1 LTIPPEEI
9 CMKRRSFFT
18 VLAATAA
25 VLLVTGLAGFAW
37 LFSHSP
43 LNLLR
48 GVADPNPQ
56 AIIFVPSQAPAMAS
70 LLVSPDRLEALEL
83 ALVPPNQRRV
93 QRAEFD
99 AWRDGI
105 LGGDLSY
112 SRDVKPWL
120 GDEIT
125 LAMTSLDL
133 DRESSNGRQPGY
145 LMALTTKNSVRSRE
159 FLQLFWQQRAT
170 AQTLQVEPFK
180 GTKII
185 YGQLKNN
192 QPAHDLPPVTLASAV
207 VGDRFVLFANS
218 PKVLREAIN
227 NVQAVDLNLGN
238 DPDYQK
244 NVAVLNDRRIGLAYF
259 NWPQLATLTGD
270 LGSGAFQ
277 TMALGLGIDRS
288 GLIAHTAMT
297 STSGTLS
304 TLSPLTQLTQ
314 PSTTLKYLPNTAS
327 AVISGTHLDRT
338 WQGIA
343 QGIAPYRLVT
353 NLLETPIQAWGE
365 QWQLD
370 LPKDIFAWVQGD
382 YAMGLLP
389 DSSDWIFAIDKATNP
404 DYAQGLAKLNA
415 RAKERGLAVSTVDV
429 AGQSVSAWAKLNTPA
444 IGAWVEVDNNVI
456 FANSIAA
463 MTTALEAGKT
473 SMLQSKAFTQGIA
486 PLERTNSGYLYLDWA
501 KTKPILADRLP
512 IIQALDVIAPSLF
525 NNLKSIAVTSYGQKD
540 AVNRGDVFLRLD

>member
-1 LTIPPEEI
+1 
-9 CMKRRSFFT
+9 MKRRSFFT

-25 VLLVTGLAGFAW
+25 VLLFTGLAGFAW

-43 LNLLR
+43 LSLLR

-56 AIIFVPSQAPAMAS
+56 AIIFVPHQAPAMAS
-70 LLVSPDRLEALEL
+70 LLVSPDRLEALQL
-83 ALVPPNQRRV
+83 ALVSPNQRRA
-93 QRAEFD
+93 QRGEFE

-112 SRDVKPWL
+112 QRDVKPWL

-125 LAMTSLDL
+125 VAMTSLDL

-159 FLQLFWQQRAT
+159 FLQLFWQQRAS

-192 QPAHDLPPVTLASAV
+192 QPANDLPPVTLASAV

-227 NVQAVDLNLGN
+227 NVQAVELNLGN

-244 NVAVLNDRRIGLAYF
+244 NLAALNDRRIGLAYF
-259 NWPQLATLTGD
+259 NWPQLAGINPVSSD
-270 LGSGAFQ
+270 AFQ
-277 TMALGLGIDRS
+277 TMAVGLGIDRS
-288 GLIAHTAMT
+288 GLIAHTTMT
-297 STSGTLS
+297 STSGAELTQ
-304 TLSPLTQLTQ
+304 LTQLTQ
-314 PSTTLKYLPNTAS
+314 PSPTLKYLPNTAS

-338 WQGIA
+338 WQGIT
-343 QGIAPYRLVT
+343 QGIAPYRLAT
-353 NLLETPIQAWGE
+353 NLLENPIQAWSK

-389 DSSDWIFAIDKATNP
+389 DSSNWIFAIDKTTNP

-415 RAKERGLAVSTVDV
+415 RAKERGLAIATVDV

-444 IGAWVEVDNNVI
+444 IGAWAEVDNNLI
-456 FANSIAA
+456 FTNSIAA
-463 MTTALEAGKT
+463 MKTALETSKT
-473 SMLQSKAFTQGIA
+473 SMLQSKAFTQGID

-501 KTKPILADRLP
+501 KTQPLIAAQFPIVRF
-512 IIQALDVIAPSLF
+512 LDLVAPSLSK
-525 NNLKSIAVTSYGQKD
+525 NLKSIAVTSYGEKD
-540 AVNRGDVFLRLD
+540 AVNRGDVFLRLK